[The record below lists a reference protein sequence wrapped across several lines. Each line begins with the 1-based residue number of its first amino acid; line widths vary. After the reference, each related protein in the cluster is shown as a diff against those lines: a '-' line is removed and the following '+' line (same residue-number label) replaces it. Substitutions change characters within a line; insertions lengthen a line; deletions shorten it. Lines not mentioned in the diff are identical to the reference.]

1 MSGIVNI
8 KRGLPSVLLRTAR
21 WHMRHYLGGVDFPL
35 AATFQLTN
43 RCNLRC
49 VMCNIPNNPDQGVL
63 SLDLF
68 RGIVRELST
77 LGCCFASLSG
87 GEVLTIPDFFDY
99 LREAKKSLPSVNTV
113 TNGLLLDEAAAMEFN
128 AAGVD
133 SVSLS
138 LDGMDKTHESIRR
151 SPGAFSKTVRA
162 IENLKKHAPGVK
174 VVVNTVIMPG
184 NIDDLYRLTRFVNSL
199 KVAHKFQPLNEHPS
213 FDGQKKEYSVDRE
226 MDLRKVRA
234 FVAFLAGRKN
244 VANSKYF
251 LRSIPGYFSNGN
263 RSGLFNERCHLP
275 KFFCEFRE
283 NGMMYPCLGGVE
295 WKDGYPAGKGLRK
308 IFESAEYGKDVKK
321 LEGCRLCQRSYS
333 VCYIEP
339 RVTFPV
345 TNFFKYK
352 LFSRLKGTV

>member
-8 KRGLPSVLLRTAR
+8 KRSLPSVLLRTAR

-63 SLDLF
+63 SFDLF

-87 GEVLTIPDFFDY
+87 GEVLTIPNFFDY
-99 LREAKKSLPSVNTV
+99 LREAKKNLPSVNTV
-113 TNGLLLDEAAAMEFN
+113 TNGLLLDEAAAREFN
-128 AAGVD
+128 ATGAD

-174 VVVNTVIMPG
+174 IVVNTVIMPG
-184 NIDDLYRLTRFVNSL
+184 NIDDLYRLTWFVNSL

-226 MDLRKVRA
+226 MDLKKVRA
-234 FVAFLAGRKN
+234 FVEFLARRKN

-263 RSGLFNERCHLP
+263 RRGLFNERCHLP

-295 WKDGYPAGKGLRK
+295 WKDGYPAGRGLRK
-308 IFESAEYGKDVKK
+308 IFESAEYRKDVKK

-352 LFSRLKGTV
+352 LFSRLRGTV